1 MASHASRI
9 RKITL
14 YPFDI
19 RLKQPFVISL
29 ETITHA
35 RNVLVHI
42 QCEDP
47 EVYGWGEA
55 SPYQTIQGETRD
67 TQMMIGKGIAKSL
80 IGLPATDLE
89 ENIKRIN
96 KSLAF
101 NYCIK
106 SAFDMALFD
115 IQARLLDRPL
125 YQYLNGK
132 QKLLRT
138 DMTVGIA
145 RPEEMAA
152 SARAYAEQGFTEIKI
167 KLGKDPEEDIERMA
181 LVREATG
188 AQIKLRIDANQGWD
202 PASALRVLQA
212 IRHLDIE
219 HCEQPVAAKD
229 LTGLQAV
236 NRSSPIPIMADE
248 SLFDAYDAASLI
260 YMQACSQFNIKLG
273 KSGGIL
279 EALKILDLAADA
291 GIACQ
296 VGCFSESRLGITAL
310 AHLALARDHI
320 IYFDMDSPLMLSD
333 DPVTGGV
340 EYKNSNEIHCPELPG
355 LGLDVD
361 PVFLKNL
368 PRTLVD

>member
-1 MASHASRI
+1 MSPSATRI

-67 TQMMIGKGIAKSL
+67 TQMMIGKGIAKNL
-80 IGLPATDLE
+80 IGQPATALE
-89 ENIKRIN
+89 ENIRRIN

-106 SAFDMALFD
+106 SAFDMALYD
-115 IQARLLDRPL
+115 IQAKLQGRPL
-125 YQYLNGK
+125 YQYLHGK
-132 QKLLRT
+132 HKLLRT

-145 RPEEMAA
+145 QPEEMAA
-152 SARAYAEQGFTEIKI
+152 SARAYTDQGFTEIKI
-167 KLGKDPEEDIERMA
+167 KLGKNPDEDIERMT

-202 PASALRVLQA
+202 PVTALRVLQA

-229 LTGLQAV
+229 LTGMHAV

-260 YMQACSQFNIKLG
+260 SMQACSQFNIKLG

-279 EALKILDLAADA
+279 EALKILDLAAVA

-310 AHLALARDHI
+310 CHLALARDHI
-320 IYFDMDSPLMLSD
+320 VYFDMDSPLMLSE
-333 DPVTGGV
+333 DPVTGGA
-340 EYKNSNEIHCPELPG
+340 EYKNTNEIHCPELPG

-361 PVFLKNL
+361 PVFLDNL
-368 PRTLVD
+368 PRLVID

>member
-1 MASHASRI
+1 MYPNASRI
-9 RKITL
+9 RKISL

-47 EVYGWGEA
+47 ALYGWGEA

-67 TQMMIGKGIAKSL
+67 TQMMIGKGIAKNL
-80 IGLPATDLE
+80 IGRPATELE
-89 ENIKRIN
+89 ENIKGIN

-115 IQARLLDRPL
+115 IQARLLNLPL
-125 YQYLNGK
+125 YKYLHGK
-132 QKLLRT
+132 QKILRT

-152 SARAYAEQGFTEIKI
+152 TARAYAGEGFTEIKV
-167 KLGKDPEEDIERMA
+167 KLGKNPDEDIERMT
-181 LVREATG
+181 LIREATG

-202 PASALRVLQA
+202 PVTALRVLQA
-212 IRHLDIE
+212 IRHMDIE

-229 LTGLQAV
+229 LTGMQAV

-248 SLFDAYDAASLI
+248 SLFDAYDAANLI
-260 YMQACSQFNIKLG
+260 SMMACSQFNIKLG

-279 EALKILDLAADA
+279 EALKILDLAAEA

-310 AHLALARDHI
+310 CHLALARDHI
-320 IYFDMDSPLMLSD
+320 IYFDLDSPLMLSE
-333 DPVTGGV
+333 DPVTGGA
-340 EYKNSNEIHCPELPG
+340 EYKNTNEIHCPELPG

-361 PVFLKNL
+361 PVFLNNL
-368 PRTLVD
+368 PRIVVD